1 MKITLVQS
9 QIEEAIRNYAMERI
23 RLQPGQ
29 RLDLNLMA
37 TRGPAGYTCD
47 IEVVDDTTGQ
57 ALNIAQKVESA
68 RSALDTQE
76 AVEAPVE
83 SDTAEEVAETVEAQD
98 DVQEP
103 AQDAEEADESTDE
116 APAEDKPARPSIF
129 AKLEKPKNAPTPKP
143 ETKPSAN
150 DGAGDEAAA

>member
-57 ALNIAQKVESA
+57 ALNIAQKVENA
-68 RSALDTQE
+68 RSAPAQE
-76 AVEAPVE
+76 AAEAPVE

-98 DVQEP
+98 AVQEP

-129 AKLEKPKNAPTPKP
+129 AKLEKPKNAPTPKQ